1 MIWGVGIDLCDADRI
16 EKSLA
21 KPSFL
26 DHVFAPAEQA
36 LLSALGEK
44 RRAETAAANLRPRRP
59 F

>member
-21 KPSFL
+21 KQSFL

-36 LLSALGEK
+36 LLSALG
-44 RRAETAAANLRPRRP
+44 
-59 F
+59 